1 MSSETNSSWLSGP
14 VYDLPEGS
22 EFIIVRVPA
31 HVDAA
36 ELNNLKISALK
47 QDPAEI
53 TSQLT
58 FLSTVDDGK
67 QFAQF
72 TAARSYSYV
81 AAQSKKQLEDV
92 GQEVVK
98 TEKRV
103 LVPPKGL
110 GVSRIPFAGPPLKK
124 RPAAKEPASLAA
136 AAAAAAT
143 TTTTTT
149 SSSSEPK
156 KKRQRKSSAA

>member
-36 ELNNLKISALK
+36 ELNNLKISDLK

-81 AAQSKKQLEDV
+81 AAQSKKQLEDM
-92 GQEVVK
+92 GQEVAK

-124 RPAAKEPASLAA
+124 RSAAKEPASLS
-136 AAAAAAT
+136 AT
-143 TTTTTT
+143 STT
-149 SSSSEPK
+149 SSESK
-156 KKRQRKSSAA
+156 KKRQRKSSE